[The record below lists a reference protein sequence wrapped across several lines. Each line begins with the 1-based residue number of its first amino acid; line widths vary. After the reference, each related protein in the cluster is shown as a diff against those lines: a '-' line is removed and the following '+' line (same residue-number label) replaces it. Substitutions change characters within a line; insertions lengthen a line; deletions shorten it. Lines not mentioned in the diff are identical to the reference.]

1 MIPLSTS
8 IKSFLKTSCTRCLR
22 YQNYATR
29 KRFYRGTG
37 ILQSDNKWEITL
49 DHRRLKTPNG
59 KVLAVSSE
67 PLARAIAAEWD
78 AQTEVIAQPVM
89 HLTAL
94 CNIALDNPGKLTPH
108 DIAIYFLEYI
118 STDTLLFYSEAT
130 HRLVPCGASKC
141 VWCIEFYVLIFF
153 LKEDDELRMLQEKE
167 WGPILEWFQKRF
179 NVTQEVSRG
188 LEPPPVTTETKAVLA
203 RYFLSYDFA
212 ALSAMSF
219 GVEALKSPLLMIAC
233 VERRLEPKQAVFLA
247 RLEEEFQLRR
257 WGRVPWAHELNQ
269 AELTAR
275 VAASLLVIHSSAE
288 NHSAKAKAS
297 PEQLSQ

>member
-1 MIPLSTS
+1 MFPLSTS
-8 IKSFLKTSCTRCLR
+8 IKSILKTNCTRCLR

-37 ILQSDNKWEITL
+37 IVQSDSKWEVTL

-59 KVLAVSSE
+59 QVLAVNSE

-118 STDTLLFYSEAT
+118 STDTLLFYSE
-130 HRLVPCGASKC
+130 
-141 VWCIEFYVLIFF
+141 
-153 LKEDDELRMLQEKE
+153 EDEELRKLQEKE
-167 WGPILEWFQKRF
+167 WGPVIEWFQKRF

-188 LEPPPVTTETKAVLA
+188 LEPPPVTAETRAVLA
-203 RYFLSYDFA
+203 RYFLSYDFP

-247 RLEEEFQLRR
+247 RLEEEFQLMR